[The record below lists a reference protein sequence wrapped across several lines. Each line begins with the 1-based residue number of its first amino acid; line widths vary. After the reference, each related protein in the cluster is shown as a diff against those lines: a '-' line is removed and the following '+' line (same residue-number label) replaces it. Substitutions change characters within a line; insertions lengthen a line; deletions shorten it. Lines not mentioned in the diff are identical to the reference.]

1 MLGIMDV
8 GTAGE
13 RYAEIGRCEG
23 RSYGDASE
31 ELLWGVDPFLFHV
44 CQQLQTH
51 IHNTRPVP
59 HEPITTRKKRESL
72 DIFEI
77 HYWYGTKIQRGKKRR
92 GLAVDQK
99 S

>member
-1 MLGIMDV
+1 L
-8 GTAGE
+8 
-13 RYAEIGRCEG
+13 
-23 RSYGDASE
+23 
-31 ELLWGVDPFLFHV
+31 
-44 CQQLQTH
+44 
-51 IHNTRPVP
+51 
-59 HEPITTRKKRESL
+59 KRESL